1 MNSRER
7 VLCSISHGR
16 PDRTPKGDLAI
27 EAKLERELA
36 KMGGYDGDSPN
47 ELRLAALRFLGADI
61 AHVHDYPVQPI
72 GNDPQGRPLYHGA
85 FGEEF
90 ALGEYGHALIKPAL
104 TDASEAFGYHM
115 PSTELFSSQKI
126 NYFRREKDL
135 FISAQVGGPISNL
148 TWALGVENMMVWCLT
163 EPEAMLAFA
172 NQLVEFEVLRANYF
186 LDHGADAI
194 LIADD
199 IAHNTGPFMR
209 PNTMGRF
216 AWPFYKMMIGRIK
229 ARRNVP
235 VFLHTDGDI
244 RTLLQQIADCGFD
257 GLQSLQPSANM
268 DILAVKRQ
276 YGSRLCLWGN
286 LDLDRLMTFGTPL
299 EVAEKTRW
307 LCRNI
312 GYDGGFI
319 LSTCNILIDAIPIEN
334 VVAMYTAAE

>member
-1 MNSRER
+1 MNSREC
-7 VLCSISHGR
+7 VLCSISHGL

-36 KMGGYDGDSPN
+36 KMEGYDGDNPN
-47 ELRLAALRFLGADI
+47 ELRLAALRFLSADI

-72 GNDPQGRPLYHGA
+72 GNDPHGRPLYHGA

-104 TDASEAFGYHM
+104 SDASEAFDYRM
-115 PSTELFSSQKI
+115 PSTELFTSEKI
-126 NYFRREKDL
+126 NFFRQEQDL
-135 FISAQVGGPISNL
+135 FISAQVGGPISNM
-148 TWALGVENMMVWCLT
+148 TWALGMENTMVGCLT

-172 NQLVEFEVLRANYF
+172 NQLAEFEILRALYF

-194 LIADD
+194 LLADD
-199 IAHNTGPFMR
+199 IAYSRGPFMG
-209 PNTMGRF
+209 PHIMERF

-229 ARRNVP
+229 AFRNVP

-244 RTLLQQIADCGFD
+244 RTLLQKIADCGFD
-257 GLQSLQPSANM
+257 GLQSLQPSANV
-268 DILAVKRQ
+268 DILAVKCQ
-276 YGSRLCLWGN
+276 YGNRLCLWGN

-299 EVAEKTRW
+299 EVVEKTRW

-334 VVAMYTAAE
+334 VIAMYTAVE

>member
-36 KMGGYDGDSPN
+36 KMGGYEGDNPN
-47 ELRLAALRFLGADI
+47 ELRLTALRFLGADI

-72 GNDPQGRPLYHGA
+72 GNAPQGRPLYRGA

-90 ALGEYGHALIKPAL
+90 ALGEYGYALIKPAL
-104 TDASEAFGYHM
+104 SDASEAFDYRM
-115 PSTELFSSQKI
+115 PPTELFTSEKI
-126 NYFRREKDL
+126 NFFRREQDL
-135 FISAQVGGPISNL
+135 FISAQVGGPIGNM
-148 TWALGVENMMVWCLT
+148 TWALDMRNMMVWCST
-163 EPEAMLAFA
+163 KPEAMLAFA
-172 NQLVEFEVLRANYF
+172 NQIAEFEVLRALYF

-199 IAHNTGPFMR
+199 IAYNRGPFMG
-209 PNTMGRF
+209 PKIMDRF

-229 ARRNVP
+229 AKRNVP

-244 RTLLQQIADCGFD
+244 RTLLPQIADCGFD
-257 GLQSLQPSANM
+257 GLQSLQPSANV

-276 YGSRLCLWGN
+276 HGSCLCLWGN

-299 EVAEKTRW
+299 EVAEQTRW

-312 GYDGGFI
+312 GYDGGFL

-334 VVAMYTAAE
+334 VIAMYTAVE

>member
-27 EAKLERELA
+27 EAKLECELA
-36 KMGGYDGDSPN
+36 KTGGYDGDNPN

-61 AHVHDYPVQPI
+61 VHVHDYPVQPI
-72 GNDPQGRPLYHGA
+72 GNDSQGRPLYHGA

-90 ALGEYGHALIKPAL
+90 ALGEYGHALVKPAL
-104 TDASEAFGYHM
+104 SDASEAFTYRM
-115 PSTELFSSQKI
+115 PSTELFPSEKI
-126 NYFRREKDL
+126 NFFRREQDL
-135 FISAQVGGPISNL
+135 FISAQVGGPISNM
-148 TWALGVENMMVWCLT
+148 TWALGMENTMVWCLT

-172 NQLVEFEVLRANYF
+172 NQMAEFEVLRAFYF

-209 PNTMGRF
+209 PHTMQRF
-216 AWPFYKMMIGRIK
+216 AWPFYKMMLGRIK
-229 ARRNVP
+229 AHRNVP

-244 RTLLQQIADCGFD
+244 RTLLQQISDCGFD
-257 GLQSLQPSANM
+257 GLQSLQPSANV

-276 YGSRLCLWGN
+276 YGNRLCLWGN
-286 LDLDRLMTFGTPL
+286 LDLDQLMTFGTPL
-299 EVAEKTRW
+299 EVVEKTRW

-319 LSTCNILIDAIPIEN
+319 LSTCNILIDAVPIEN
-334 VVAMYTAAE
+334 AIAMYTAAE